1 MEVKEK
7 AEDTSLCEFK
17 EKIKEFY
24 IKKLHISE
32 ERPLESLIN
41 ATEYREYNKGEKIIQ
56 MGEEQKNVFFLLSGI
71 FRGFFVDINGREIT
85 DCFGYK
91 KGTPI
96 MSTFQFDMP
105 SPVYIEA
112 SEYCEV
118 LSVPIDKVLELLH
131 ENTSIVRVYN
141 CMLQEALNKQWQTKV
156 ILYQYTAMQKYEWF
170 LET

>member
-1 MEVKEK
+1 
-7 AEDTSLCEFK
+7 
-17 EKIKEFY
+17 
-24 IKKLHISE
+24 
-32 ERPLESLIN
+32 
-41 ATEYREYNKGEKIIQ
+41 

-170 LET
+170 LETYEEIVDKISNKNIASFLNITPVTLSRLRRKMREDSDREKNEMVKII